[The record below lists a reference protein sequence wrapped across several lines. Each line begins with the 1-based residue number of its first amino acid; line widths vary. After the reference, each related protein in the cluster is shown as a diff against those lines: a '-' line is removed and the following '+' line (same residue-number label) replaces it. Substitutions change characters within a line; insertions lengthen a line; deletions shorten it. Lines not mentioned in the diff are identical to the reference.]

1 MKLERTWEVSKL
13 LTILQPIPRL
23 SLGVWDEGAPC
34 LPIQGE
40 EAGSGKGVTEN
51 RHFGDRNFRV

>member
-23 SLGVWDEGAPC
+23 SLGVWDEGR
-34 LPIQGE
+34 
-40 EAGSGKGVTEN
+40 GSGFREGGN
-51 RHFGDRNFRV
+51 RKPALR